1 MPFSLISA
9 TVLRTRPIGVT
20 PDYCPVCRR
29 ERRFRLAQAE
39 YRRYFMCMDRGRHGH
54 PHHELTCMTCDCR
67 VERPVEERPIAI
79 LPDPKSADFFEPELL
94 PIVQSRI
101 DNCSAME
108 QARKDDKLNTKQREE
123 MIRHALY
130 SFARVYDEE
139 TFERLSPVARLLIA
153 IFALAVAIGG
163 YYAWTQTGSWYAPA
177 LAALALLLG
186 FLTLVYWI
194 ARQSPRKRVQLWL
207 AQALCPLD
215 PTSSEIRQAR
225 AELQGSRM
233 KAGFQIRTDRV
244 LARIKKLK
252 AKKFGCEP
260 KPPY

>member
-54 PHHELTCMTCDCR
+54 PHHELTCTSCDCR
-67 VERPVEERPIAI
+67 VERPIEERPIAI
-79 LPDPKSADFFEPELL
+79 LPDPKSAGSYEPEIL
-94 PIVQSRI
+94 PIVRSRI
-101 DNCSAME
+101 ETCTAME
-108 QARKDDKLNTKQREE
+108 QSRRDDKLNSEQREE
-123 MIRHALY
+123 MIRHAFY

-153 IFALAVAIGG
+153 IFALAVGVGG
-163 YYAWTQTGSWYAPA
+163 YYTWTQTGSWLSPT
-177 LAALALLLG
+177 LAVLALALS
-186 FLTLVYWI
+186 FFTLIYWI
-194 ARQSPRKRVQLWL
+194 ARQSPRKRVQFWL
-207 AQALCPLD
+207 AKALCPLD
-215 PTSSEIRQAR
+215 PSSAEIRQAR
-225 AELQGSRM
+225 AELQSSRM
-233 KAGFQIRTDRV
+233 KAGFQIRTNKV

-252 AKKFGCEP
+252 AQKFGCDPESP
-260 KPPY
+260 

>member
-54 PHHELTCMTCDCR
+54 PHHELTCMSCDCR
-67 VERPVEERPIAI
+67 VERPVEERPISI
-79 LPDPKSADFFEPELL
+79 LPDPKCAGSYEPEML
-94 PIVQSRI
+94 PIVRSRI
-101 DNCSAME
+101 ETCTAME
-108 QARKDDKLNTKQREE
+108 QARRENKLNSEQREE
-123 MIRHALY
+123 MIRQALY

-153 IFALAVAIGG
+153 AFTLAVGVGG
-163 YYAWTQTGSWYAPA
+163 YYAWTHTGTWLAPA
-177 LAALALLLG
+177 LAVLALALS
-186 FLTLVYWI
+186 FLTMIYWV

-207 AQALCPLD
+207 AKALCPLD
-215 PTSSEIRQAR
+215 PTSAEIRQAR

-233 KAGFQIRTDRV
+233 KAGFQIRTNKV
-244 LARIKKLK
+244 LARIKKLR
-252 AKKFGCEP
+252 AKGFGCGNEST
-260 KPPY
+260 